1 MELQKIIIPNNIR
14 SLSVQIMTLL
24 SSNYFFFSP
33 YLTSLNEL
41 RLYSNFTIDGS
52 RVIIKI
58 CSSKHF
64 NVSLVFNN
72 KILYSKDLS
81 PYNILNDELITITT
95 ILRDIIK

>member
-14 SLSVQIMTLL
+14 SLSEQIMTLL
-24 SSNYFFFSP
+24 NSNYFFFSP
-33 YLTSLNEL
+33 YLTSINEL
-41 RLYSNFTIDGS
+41 RLYSNFVIDGS

-58 CSSKHF
+58 CSSKYF

-72 KILYSKDLS
+72 RILYSKDLS